1 MISRRNFLGTA
12 GAATLSG
19 GLVSQSVEQGIA
31 KSIAQAAQTSSSESR
46 PLRLAIVT
54 TVWRYLSH
62 AQHMGDRFLVG
73 YPHEGA
79 WHDPNVEVVSLYV
92 DQRGEGDQ
100 SEARA
105 KEFGFKIYPTI
116 AEALRQGGDDLAV
129 DAVLIIGE
137 HGDYPRNPK
146 GQILYPR
153 YKFFQEVTKVFRKD
167 GKSVPVFNDKHLSF
181 SYAHAQ
187 DMVRQS
193 EELGFPFMAGS
204 SLPVTFRLPS
214 LDLPYESEISDA
226 LMVGVGSSDPMD
238 FHALEALHCLIDRRR
253 GGETGVEAVQLV
265 DGEAVW
271 KAGDEGEWS
280 WELLEAALSR
290 SNELQGLSRTEAK
303 PQDLIRNG
311 QLKELVKE
319 PAAYHVW
326 FKDGLKTTLLMLN
339 GAVGDFTCAVRLR
352 DSKEVVSTLF
362 YLPPSPNVTYSAELM
377 NRVERMFQTGDAV
390 TPVKR
395 TLLVSGVLE
404 SCLESRLQGGKKIRT
419 PHLGV
424 EYQVSEQS
432 PFAAT

>member
-12 GAATLSG
+12 GAATVGG
-19 GLVSQSVEQGIA
+19 GLV
-31 KSIAQAAQTSSSESR
+31 AQVSAHNLKASSRDGR
-46 PLRLAIVT
+46 PLRLAIIT

-79 WHDPNVEVVSLYV
+79 WHHPDVEVVSLFV

-100 SEARA
+100 SDARA
-105 KEFGFKIYPTI
+105 NEFGFKIYPTV
-116 AEALRQGGDDLAV
+116 AEALRQGGEKLAV

-153 YKFFQEVTKVFRKD
+153 YKFFKEVVKVFRED
-167 GKSVPVFNDKHLSF
+167 RKSVPVFNDKHLSF
-181 SYAHAQ
+181 SFDHAQ
-187 DMVRQS
+187 DMVRES

-214 LDLPYESEISDA
+214 VELPFEAEISDA

-238 FHALEALHCLIDRRR
+238 FHALEALQCLIDRRK
-253 GGETGVEAVQLV
+253 GGETGVEAVQLI
-265 DGEAVW
+265 DGKAVW
-271 KAGDEGEWS
+271 SAGDRGEWS

-303 PQDLIRNG
+303 PQDMIRNG
-311 QLKELVKE
+311 QLKELAKE
-319 PAAYHVW
+319 PAAYHIW

-352 DSKEVVSTLF
+352 DSNRILSTLF
-362 YLPPSPNVTYSAELM
+362 YLPPTPNVTYSAELM
-377 NRVERMFQTGDAV
+377 NRVEGMFQTGVAG

-404 SCLESRLQGGKKIRT
+404 SCLESRLQGGKKLKT
-419 PHLGV
+419 PHLAV
-424 EYQVSEQS
+424 EYRVPAES
-432 PFAAT
+432 PYAKT

>member
-1 MISRRNFLGTA
+1 LGTA
-12 GAATLSG
+12 GAATVGG
-19 GLVSQSVEQGIA
+19 GLV
-31 KSIAQAAQTSSSESR
+31 AQVSPHNLKASSRDGR
-46 PLRLAIVT
+46 PLRLAIIT

-79 WHDPNVEVVSLYV
+79 WHHPDVEVVSLFV

-100 SEARA
+100 SDARA
-105 KEFGFKIYPTI
+105 NEFGFKIYPTV
-116 AEALRQGGDDLAV
+116 AEALRQGGEKLAV

-153 YKFFQEVTKVFRKD
+153 YKFFKEVVKVFRED
-167 GKSVPVFNDKHLSF
+167 RKSVPVFNDKHLSF
-181 SYAHAQ
+181 SFDHAQ
-187 DMVRQS
+187 DMVRES

-214 LDLPYESEISDA
+214 VELPFEAEISDA

-238 FHALEALHCLIDRRR
+238 FHALEALQCLIDRRK
-253 GGETGVEAVQLV
+253 GGETGVEAVQLI
-265 DGEAVW
+265 DGKAVW
-271 KAGDEGEWS
+271 SAGDRGEWS

-303 PQDLIRNG
+303 PQDMIRNG
-311 QLKELVKE
+311 QLKELAKE
-319 PAAYHVW
+319 PAAYHIW

-352 DSKEVVSTLF
+352 DSNRILSTLF
-362 YLPPSPNVTYSAELM
+362 YLPPTPNVTYSAELM
-377 NRVERMFQTGDAV
+377 NRVEGMFQTGVAG

-404 SCLESRLQGGKKIRT
+404 SCLESRLQAGKKLKT
-419 PHLGV
+419 PHLAV
-424 EYQVSEQS
+424 EYRVPAES
-432 PFAAT
+432 PYAKT